1 MFPKISEL
9 RKHIQI
15 IGQCSKRQAAK
26 AATLCLKDDDYA
38 INLLGIE
45 LYHDLFG
52 DPTGETATNNVM
64 KKQVAA

>member
-15 IGQCSKRQAAK
+15 IGQCSRREATRAANM
-26 AATLCLKDDDYA
+26 CLKDADYA
-38 INLLGIE
+38 MNLLGIE

-52 DPTGETATNNVM
+52 DPTGEQAVNNVL
-64 KKQVAA
+64 KEQAA

>member
-15 IGQCSKRQAAK
+15 IGQCSRREATRAANM
-26 AATLCLKDDDYA
+26 CLKDADYA
-38 INLLGIE
+38 QALLGIE
-45 LYHDLFG
+45 LYHALFQ

-64 KKQVAA
+64 KGAAA

>member
-26 AATLCLKDDDYA
+26 AATLCLKNDDYA

-45 LYHDLFG
+45 LYHDLFS
-52 DPTGETATNNVM
+52 DPTGEHATNNVM
-64 KKQVAA
+64 KGQAA

>member
-9 RKHIQI
+9 RKHIQVI
-15 IGQCSKRQAAK
+15 AQCSKRQAAK

-52 DPTGETATNNVM
+52 DPTGEQATDNVL
-64 KKQVAA
+64 KGQAA